1 MKDSPPASHARET
14 SSDNRSKWS
23 LALERMT
30 EALALLDE
38 SNAPLEIGAELDLA
52 IHRLQNALASGDVGL
67 G

>member
-1 MKDSPPASHARET
+1 
-14 SSDNRSKWS
+14 
-23 LALERMT
+23 MT

-52 IHRLQNALASGDVGL
+52 IHRLQNALASGDEGL